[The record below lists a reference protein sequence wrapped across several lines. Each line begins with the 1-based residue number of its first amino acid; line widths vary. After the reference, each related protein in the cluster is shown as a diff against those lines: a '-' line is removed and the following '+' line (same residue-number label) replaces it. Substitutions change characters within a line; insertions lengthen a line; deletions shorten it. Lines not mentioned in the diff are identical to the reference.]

1 VKMCRMLGADAIGM
15 STACEAVAAN
25 HAGMKIVGI
34 SCVCNLACGL
44 SENPLSHKEVIE
56 ASDKA
61 APLFKKLIRTSVVNI
76 HAHLEDN

>member
-1 VKMCRMLGADAIGM
+1 M

-61 APLFKKLIRTSVVNI
+61 APLFKKLIRSSIVNI
-76 HAHLEDN
+76 HSYLEGNQK